1 MTASPQRLYIIT
13 GKGGVGKTVVSLAF
27 TRWLRQQ
34 GHDATHVTFG
44 HHRLRD
50 QSSPNRERPLAAWKD
65 VPRWELDL
73 EESAE
78 GYIQKKL
85 GSGLAAKWIVRTAFF
100 RALVNM
106 MPGFS
111 YVIFLGRL
119 LQTMQDH
126 PQRIMVLDAPAS
138 GHALAM
144 LEATANFREIFGA
157 GAVFDDT
164 QKMLTKLYDP
174 TYTGLRILA
183 LPTQMAMQEA
193 AELREAVAGIAPFDA
208 RITLNQSLESWES
221 ALAEAPA
228 PLQAKLAMEREV
240 RSGAGDLPALPF
252 SAATDPEEL
261 WRDLGPA
268 VAGLV

>member
-1 MTASPQRLYIIT
+1 MIASPQRLYIIT

-44 HHRLRD
+44 HHRLQD
-50 QSSPNRERPLAAWKD
+50 SSAPTRENPLAAWAD
-65 VPRWELDL
+65 VPRWALDL

-78 GYIQKKL
+78 GYISKRI
-85 GSGLAAKWIVRTAFF
+85 GSVLAAKWIVRTAFF

-119 LQTMQDH
+119 LQAMQDQ
-126 PQRIMVLDAPAS
+126 PQRVMVLDAPAS

-157 GAVFDDT
+157 GAVYEDT
-164 QKMLTKLYDP
+164 QKMISKLYDP
-174 TYTGLRILA
+174 AYTGVRILA

-193 AELREAVAGIAPFDA
+193 TELREAVAQIAPFDA
-208 RITLNQSLESWES
+208 RIFLNQSLEPWRV
-221 ALAEAPA
+221 AL
-228 PLQAKLAMEREV
+228 
-240 RSGAGDLPALPF
+240 
-252 SAATDPEEL
+252 
-261 WRDLGPA
+261 
-268 VAGLV
+268 